1 MWIASTCYRFYGLSV
16 RSIWTAD
23 FYECELGLDQV
34 LQLVFELSGMLL
46 GRPFSWDAPGAI
58 APPRLLYKLLQQIKP
73 VHLMYGATLRAAR
86 EEPTGHPRA
95 LLEPRTAKKRS
106 EPSKTSPGNVQIPS
120 WHRTVYQEKYQSKT
134 ESNRTPLEKQEE
146 KSNNGKLCYTKYSNK

>member
-95 LLEPRTAKKRS
+95 LLEPKNRPKALRTFQNLPRKCTDPLLAQDSISRKI
-106 EPSKTSPGNVQIPS
+106 SK
-120 WHRTVYQEKYQSKT
+120 
-134 ESNRTPLEKQEE
+134 
-146 KSNNGKLCYTKYSNK
+146 